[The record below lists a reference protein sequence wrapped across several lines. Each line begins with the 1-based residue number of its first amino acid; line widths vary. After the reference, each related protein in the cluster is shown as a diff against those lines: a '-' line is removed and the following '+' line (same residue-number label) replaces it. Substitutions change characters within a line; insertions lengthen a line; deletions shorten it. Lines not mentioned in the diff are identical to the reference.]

1 VEIVEVEV
9 LHLRAGDPGE
19 EAFDGSYEA
28 CVLRVTADDGTTG
41 IGEAESFA
49 PAVQALVE
57 GPSAHAHA
65 LCLRDVLRG
74 RDPTDP
80 RALWRAMYEATESI
94 GRRGLAM
101 HALGAVDIAL
111 WDLAGKAAGRPVH
124 ELLGAARQSRVPAYA
139 TIYPTGRTPDEVRRQ
154 IEAGQA
160 RNLRH
165 FKLCAESFWLEDVT
179 RGASLLLAAREAAG
193 PEARLLVDAALSYR
207 SLDDALRLLPAL
219 READVWLFE
228 APLPLDDVE
237 GHARLA
243 NEGVRLGVGDLG
255 LTHVAEFVAFAER
268 GAGDVWQP
276 DISQAGGFTGTLV
289 IAAEAA
295 RRGIPVMPHGYR
307 TSILVA
313 ANLHLLAT
321 QPAAGALLEYSLS
334 PSPLRWE
341 TTAERLDVDPDGA
354 VAVPSGPGLGVTL
367 AAETVER
374 YRIA

>member
-1 VEIVEVEV
+1 MEIAGVDV
-9 LHLRAGDPGE
+9 LHLRAGDPRE
-19 EAFDGSYEA
+19 AAFDGSFEA
-28 CVLRVTADDGTTG
+28 CVVRVTADDGTIG

-49 PAVQALVE
+49 PAIRALVE

-65 LCLRDVLRG
+65 LCLRDVLLG

-80 RALWRAMYEATESI
+80 GALWQAMYEATESI

-124 ELLGAARQSRVPAYA
+124 GLLGTARQGHVPAYA
-139 TIYPTGRTPDEVRRQ
+139 TIYPTARTPSEVRAQ
-154 IEAGQA
+154 IAAGQE

-165 FKLCAESFWLEDVT
+165 FKLCAEAFWLEDVAHA
-179 RGASLLLAAREAAG
+179 ASLLLAAREAAG

-207 SLDDALRLLPAL
+207 SVDDALRLLPAL

-243 NEGVRLGVGDLG
+243 AEGVRLGVGDLG
-255 LTHVAEFVAFAER
+255 LTHVSEFVAFAER

-276 DISQAGGFTGTLV
+276 DVSQAGGLTGTLA
-289 IAAEAA
+289 IAAEAS

-321 QPAAGALLEYSLS
+321 QPDGALLEYSLS
-334 PSPLRWE
+334 SSPLRWE
-341 TTAERLDVDPDGA
+341 TTLEHLPVEPDGS
-354 VAVPSGPGLGVTL
+354 VLVPAAPGLGVTL
-367 AAETVER
+367 SDDTVSR
-374 YRIA
+374 YRI